1 MKVYRYTC
9 VAGKVIDRMVKVA
22 SGNHTGKRG
31 ARLNTTPERV
41 QQNND
46 RLAVKD
52 LARKLN
58 ANFKHNDLHIVLT
71 YAVVPNRQQ
80 AKKDR
85 AAFIK
90 ALRKE
95 MRRVSYNH
103 TY

>member
-31 ARLNTTPERV
+31 ARINTTPEKV

-46 RLAVKD
+46 RLAVKE

-58 ANFKHNDLHIVLT
+58 ANFGHGDLHLVLT
-71 YAVVPNRQQ
+71 YAAAPDRQL
-80 AKKDR
+80 AKRTELPLSKPSE
-85 AAFIK
+85 
-90 ALRKE
+90 RK
-95 MRRVSYNH
+95 
-103 TY
+103 